1 MEFGENPDGICEGE
15 ETDMKPDIA
24 GWEKILPKL
33 PEDRPAGILLRHAER
48 PEFRVGED
56 GYDFRLTP
64 GGVAASLRLGE
75 TIGNRIA
82 GLVSSPVPRCVQTA
96 AEVGRG
102 AGHGGTV
109 TENEILGHP
118 SAFIADRELAM
129 KTLVAMGLL
138 GFVEAVGAGE
148 RLDGMNPPRPAAV
161 QILRFMLETSEEKG
175 TGLTLFASHDI
186 VVGPFLSLLG
196 RNGCQP
202 PRSRI
207 IGFLEGVA
215 FWREGDGV
223 RAVTRH
229 GEGQLEMDENVR

>member
-1 MEFGENPDGICEGE
+1 
-15 ETDMKPDIA
+15 MKPDIA
-24 GWEKILPKL
+24 GWDQILPKL
-33 PEDRPAGILLRHAER
+33 PKDRPVGILLRHAER

-56 GYDFRLTP
+56 GHHFRLTP
-64 GGVAASLRLGE
+64 DGVTAALRLGE

-82 GLVSSPVPRCVQTA
+82 GLIASPVPRCVQTA

-102 AGHGGTV
+102 AGHDGSV
-109 TENEILGHP
+109 TEAEILGHP
-118 SAFIADRELAM
+118 GVFVSDPRRAM
-129 KTLVAMGLL
+129 ETLVAMGLVDFVDAL
-138 GFVEAVGAGE
+138 GDGE
-148 RLDGMNPPRPAAV
+148 RLDGMKPPRPAAE
-161 QILRFMLETSEEKG
+161 QLLRFMLETSEEKG

-215 FWREGDGV
+215 FWREGDRV
-223 RAVTRH
+223 RAATRH
-229 GEGQLEMDENVR
+229 GEGRLEMR

>member
-1 MEFGENPDGICEGE
+1 
-15 ETDMKPDIA
+15 MKPDIA
-24 GWEKILPKL
+24 GWDQILPKL
-33 PEDRPAGILLRHAER
+33 PEDRPVGIMLRHAER
-48 PEFRVGED
+48 PEFRLGED
-56 GYDFRLTP
+56 GHHFRLTP
-64 GGVAASLRLGE
+64 DGVTAALRLGE

-82 GLVSSPVPRCVQTA
+82 GLVASPVPRCVQTA
-96 AEVGRG
+96 AEIGRG
-102 AGHGGTV
+102 GGHGGSV
-109 TENEILGHP
+109 TESGILGHP
-118 SAFIADRELAM
+118 SPFIADRELAM

-148 RLDGMNPPRPAAV
+148 RLDGMNPPRPAAA

-175 TGLTLFASHDI
+175 AGLTLFASHDI

-215 FWREGDGV
+215 FWREVDGV

-229 GEGQLEMDENVR
+229 GEGWLDMR